1 MTGLYLDTASRL
13 PVKLSSLYFQLVF
26 KRPLAILGIILCLI
40 ILAAWYARY
49 FELDASAD
57 SLILENDTSLNYYRE
72 ISRKYATDDFVVITY
87 KPNSDLFSD
96 RSLNTI
102 RTLRNDL
109 LKLHNIE
116 SVVSILNVPII
127 YQSGLK
133 LSELKDKLQS
143 IDSGFTDYKLARK
156 EFKTNPLYRNLLVNK
171 DATITALQ
179 AVFKRDREYERLLAR
194 RAELQSSKEKLSA
207 GSMQELERVQREI
220 RNKNQAYNR
229 QRSNDIRRI
238 RQIIDKQKDNGKLYL
253 GGVPMITVDMIQYIR
268 HDLAVFGVGVFI
280 FLVLILWLFF
290 HRAYW
295 VLLPMLICSVTGLLT
310 VGVLGYAD
318 WAVTVISSNF
328 LSILLIITLSLTIHL
343 IVRYRDLQLEQPETT
358 HRELI
363 QATISSM
370 ALPCLYTILTTVVAF
385 ASLVVCNIRPV
396 INFGWIM
403 VVGLGIAF
411 VVSFTLMPAMLS
423 LIRGIAVSRHRS
435 ITRTITLGIARLVHY
450 MPRTIVVIACLL
462 IVLSAAGI
470 ARLRVENRF
479 INNFKSN
486 TEIYQ
491 GMKLIDHELGGTMP
505 LDIILDPDHKFLEA
519 RKTSK
524 KETDEFSF
532 EDLETGPQPGYWLNS
547 TMIDK
552 AEKIQRHLEA
562 YPVIG
567 KVRSFVNSLNIFEK
581 LNGGPFDA
589 FELGLLR
596 KRVSES
602 VAQDLF
608 TPYLSNDGNE
618 LRYNMRIIES
628 DPKLNRKQLLDSIY
642 RFLIDDMHLKK
653 EQVHLTG
660 MMELY
665 NNMLQSLFRSQI
677 LSIGAVSIAILC
689 MFLILFRNWRLALI
703 AVIPNMFSTAM
714 IMGVMGWAGIPLDM
728 MTITIASITLGISVD
743 NTIHYLHRLQ
753 KEYPRDMNFRE
764 AVNRCHGGIGK
775 SMYYT
780 SMAIIFGF
788 AILAFSN
795 FIPTI
800 YFGLLVGCALFFAL
814 VGDLILLP
822 AVVILTRPRIIEA
835 TSN

>member
-1 MTGLYLDTASRL
+1 M
-13 PVKLSSLYFQLVF
+13 KLSSLYFQLVF
-26 KRPLAILGIILCLI
+26 KKPLAVLGIVLCLI

-87 KPNSDLFSD
+87 KPNSDLFSEQ
-96 RSLNTI
+96 SLNTI
-102 RTLRNDL
+102 RTIRNDL
-109 LKLHNIE
+109 LKLNSID
-116 SVVSILNVPII
+116 SVVSILDVPII

-133 LSELKDKLQS
+133 LPELKDKLQS
-143 IDSGFTDYKLARK
+143 IDSGFRDYQLARK
-156 EFKTNPLYRNLLVNK
+156 EFKTNPLYRDLLVNK

-194 RAELQSSKEKLSA
+194 RTELQASQKILSA
-207 GSMQELERVQREI
+207 AEVQELERVQKEI
-220 RNKNQAYNR
+220 RNKNQAYNA
-229 QRSNDIRRI
+229 QRSRDIRRI
-238 RQIIDKQKDNGKLYL
+238 RQIIDKQRDNGRLFL

-290 HRAYW
+290 HNPYW
-295 VLLPMLICSVTGLLT
+295 VMLPMLICAVTGLLT

-343 IVRYRDLQLEQPETT
+343 IVRYRDLQLEQPEAT

-363 QATISSM
+363 RLTISSM
-370 ALPCLYTILTTVVAF
+370 ALPCLYTILTTIVAF

-411 VVSFTLMPAMLS
+411 IASFSLMPS
-423 LIRGIAVSRHRS
+423 LLTLVKGINISRRRD
-435 ITRTITLGIARLVHY
+435 ITRAITLGIARLVHY
-450 MPRTIVVIACLL
+450 MPRSIVVIACLL
-462 IVLSAAGI
+462 IILSAAGI
-470 ARLRVENRF
+470 AQLKVENRF
-479 INNFKSN
+479 INNFKSD

-505 LDIILDPDHKFLEA
+505 LDIILDPDPAFLQA
-519 RKTSK
+519 RQASK
-524 KETDEFSF
+524 GGVDELF
-532 EDLETGPQPGYWLNS
+532 EEMDTTPQPGYWLNS
-547 TMIDK
+547 TMIAK
-552 AEKIQRHLEA
+552 AERIQQHLET

-596 KRVSES
+596 KRVPES
-602 VAQDLF
+602 VANDLF
-608 TPYLSNDGNE
+608 TPYLSEDGNE

-628 DPKLNRKQLLDSIY
+628 DPKLKRKELLDSIH
-642 RFLIDDMHLKK
+642 RFLIGDMHLQEK
-653 EQVHLTG
+653 QVHLTG

-677 LSIGAVSIAILC
+677 LSIGAVSVAILC
-689 MFLILFRNWRLALI
+689 MFLVLFRNLRLALI
-703 AVIPNMFSTAM
+703 AVIPNIFSTAM
-714 IMGVMGWAGIPLDM
+714 IMGLMGWVGIPLDM

-753 KEYPRDMNFRE
+753 MEYPRDRNFRE

-822 AVVILTRPRIIEA
+822 AVVILTRPRIIKD
-835 TSN
+835 TGN

>member
-1 MTGLYLDTASRL
+1 MTTSIPAKLASLYL
-13 PVKLSSLYFQLVF
+13 KLIGRHPLV
-26 KRPLAILGIILCLI
+26 
-40 ILAAWYARY
+40 ILALFLVLLLVAVWYARY

-72 ISRKYATDDFVVITY
+72 ISQKYASDDFVVITY
-87 KPNSDLFSD
+87 KPDSPLFSR
-96 RSLNTI
+96 RSLDTI
-102 RTLRNDL
+102 RALRDNL
-109 LKLHNIE
+109 LKLNSIA
-116 SVVSILNVPII
+116 SVVSILDVPII

-133 LSELKDKLQS
+133 LSALSDKLQS
-143 IDSGFTDYKLARK
+143 IDSGFRNYQLAEK

-179 AVFKRDREYERLLAR
+179 AVFKRDRVYEHLQTR
-194 RAELQSSKEKLSA
+194 RTELQSLGA
-207 GSMQELERVQREI
+207 
-220 RNKNQAYNR
+220 
-229 QRSNDIRRI
+229 QRSPAEERELAQVRQAIRIKNREYARHRNQDIYRI
-238 RQIIDKQKDNGKLYL
+238 RQIINAQRDTGKLYL

-268 HDLAVFGVGVFI
+268 HDLVVFGAGVFV
-280 FLVLILWLFF
+280 FLVLILWVFF
-290 HRAYW
+290 HDPYW
-295 VLLPMLICSVTGLLT
+295 VVIPLAICSVTGLLA

-343 IVRYRDLQLEQPETT
+343 IVRYRDLQQELPEAT
-358 HRELI
+358 HRDLVRS
-363 QATISSM
+363 TISSM
-370 ALPCLYTILTTVVAF
+370 VVPCLYTVLTTVVAF

-403 VVGLGIAF
+403 VIGLGIAF
-411 VVSFTLMPAMLS
+411 IVSFSLMPAMLY
-423 LIRGIAVSRHRS
+423 LKKTMAAPRGKN
-435 ITRTITLGIARLVHY
+435 ITRAITLGIARLVQY
-450 MPRTIVVIACLL
+450 MPRSIVIIAILL
-462 IVLSAAGI
+462 IGFSIIGI
-470 ARLRVENRF
+470 SRLKVENRF
-479 INNFKSN
+479 INNFKSD

-491 GMKLIDHELGGTMP
+491 GMKLIDRELGGTMP
-505 LDIILDPDHKFLEA
+505 LDIILDPDRGYLES
-519 RKTSK
+519 RKKSAD
-524 KETDEFSF
+524 ETDNLLFSGT
-532 EDLETGPQPGYWLNS
+532 EAAPVPGYWLNS
-547 TMIDK
+547 TMIHK
-552 AEKIQRHLEA
+552 AEQIQKHLDS

-567 KVRSFVNSLNIFEK
+567 KVRSIVNSLDIFEK

-596 KRVSES
+596 KRIPKT
-602 VAQDLF
+602 VADTLF
-608 TPYLSNDGNE
+608 TPYLSKDGNE

-628 DPKLNRKQLLDSIY
+628 DPKLNRKKLLDSIH
-642 RFLIDDMHLKK
+642 RFLIDKMHLQ
-653 EQVHLTG
+653 EGQVHLTG

-677 LSIGAVSIAILC
+677 LSIGAVSVAIMC
-689 MFLILFRNWRLALI
+689 MFLILFRNLRLALI
-703 AVIPNMFSTAM
+703 AAVPNLFSTVM

-753 KEYPRDMNFRE
+753 REYPRDRDFRQ
-764 AVNRCHGGIGK
+764 AVMRCHGGIGK

-788 AILAFSN
+788 AILALSN
-795 FIPTI
+795 FIPTV

-822 AVVILTRPRIIEA
+822 AVVLLVRPRIKQLAASYKGEG
-835 TSN
+835 

>member
-1 MTGLYLDTASRL
+1 M
-13 PVKLSSLYFQLVF
+13 PVKLTSLYFQLVF
-26 KRPLAILGIILCLI
+26 KKPHLIVGVVICLLL
-40 ILAAWYARY
+40 LAAWYARY

-87 KPNSDLFSD
+87 RPDSDLFSE

-102 RTLRNDL
+102 RALRDDL
-109 LKLHNIE
+109 LKINSID

-133 LSELKDKLQS
+133 LSELKDGLQS
-143 IDSGFTDYKLARK
+143 IDSGFSDYQLARK
-156 EFKTNPLYRNLLVNK
+156 EFKTNPLYRGLLVNG
-171 DATITALQ
+171 DTTITALQ
-179 AVFKRDREYERLLAR
+179 AVFKRDREYERLLTR
-194 RAELQSSKEKLSA
+194 RAELQASANKLSA
-207 GSMQELERVQREI
+207 GAAQELEQVQEKI
-220 RNKNQAYNR
+220 RTKNQAYNT
-229 QRSNDIRRI
+229 QRDKDIRRI
-238 RQIIDKQKDNGKLYL
+238 RQIIDKQRDKGSLFL

-268 HDLAVFGVGVFI
+268 HDLAVFGIGVFI

-290 HRAYW
+290 HRFYW
-295 VLLPMLICSVTGLLT
+295 VLLPMLVCSVTGLLT

-343 IVRYRDLQLEQPETT
+343 IVRYRDLQGEQPAAT

-370 ALPCLYTILTTVVAF
+370 ALPCLYTILTTIVAF

-403 VVGLGIAF
+403 VVGLAIAF
-411 VVSFTLMPAMLS
+411 VVSFTLMPAVLS
-423 LIRGIAVSRHRS
+423 LIKGIDISRHRN
-435 ITRTITLGIARLVHY
+435 ITRAITLGVARLVHF
-450 MPRTIVVIACLL
+450 MPRSIVVVACLL
-462 IVLSAAGI
+462 IILSAAGI
-470 ARLRVENRF
+470 ARLKVENRF
-479 INNFKSN
+479 INNFKSD
-486 TEIYQ
+486 TEIYR

-505 LDIILDPDHKFLEA
+505 LDIILDPDRDFLQAAAKSRE
-519 RKTSK
+519 
-524 KETDEFSF
+524 EPDELSI
-532 EDLETGPQPGYWLNS
+532 EDLESGPQSGYWLNS
-547 TMIDK
+547 TMIAR
-552 AEKIQRHLEA
+552 AERIQQHLES

-596 KRVSES
+596 KRVPES
-602 VAQDLF
+602 VAEDLF
-608 TPYLSNDGNE
+608 TPYLSQDGNE
-618 LRYNMRIIES
+618 LRYNMRIVES
-628 DPKLNRKQLLDSIY
+628 DPKLNRKQLLDSIH
-642 RFLIDDMHLKK
+642 RFLIHDMHLR
-653 EQVHLTG
+653 EAQVHLTG

-677 LSIGAVSIAILC
+677 LSIGAVSAAILC
-689 MFLILFRNWRLALI
+689 MFVVLFRNLRLALI
-703 AVIPNMFSTAM
+703 AIIPNIFSTAM
-714 IMGVMGWAGIPLDM
+714 IMGLMGWAGIPLDM

-753 KEYPRDMNFRE
+753 MEYPRDRNFRE
-764 AVNRCHGGIGK
+764 AVYRCHGGIGK

-800 YFGLLVGCALFFAL
+800 NFGLLVGCALFFAL
-814 VGDLILLP
+814 LGDLILLP
-822 AVVILTRPRIIEA
+822 AVVILTQPRLV
-835 TSN
+835 

>member
-1 MTGLYLDTASRL
+1 
-13 PVKLSSLYFQLVF
+13 VKLSSLYFRLVF
-26 KRPLAILGIILCLI
+26 QQPLAVLAVFLCLL

-57 SLILENDTSLNYYRE
+57 SLILENDSSLNYYRE
-72 ISRKYATDDFVVITY
+72 ISRRYATDDFVVITY
-87 KPNSDLFSD
+87 KPDSDLFSEN
-96 RSLNTI
+96 SLDSI
-102 RTLRNDL
+102 RAIRDDL
-109 LKLHNIE
+109 LKLDNID

-143 IDSGFTDYKLARK
+143 IDSGFSDYQLAK
-156 EFKTNPLYRNLLVNK
+156 EEFTTNPLYRNLLVNK

-179 AVFKRDREYERLLAR
+179 AIFKRDREYEHLLAR
-194 RAELQSSKEKLSA
+194 RAELQTSTENPSQDSDR
-207 GSMQELERVQREI
+207 ELAQVQQKI
-220 RNKNQAYNR
+220 RDKNRAYNL
-229 QRSNDIRRI
+229 QRDKDIRRI
-238 RQIIDKQKDNGKLYL
+238 RQIINKQTATGKLFL
-253 GGVPMITVDMIQYIR
+253 GGVPMITVDMIRYIR
-268 HDLAVFGVGVFI
+268 HDLVVFGAGVFI
-280 FLVLILWLFF
+280 FLVLILWFFF
-290 HRAYW
+290 HRLFW
-295 VLLPMLICSVTGLLT
+295 VILPMLICAVTGLLT

-343 IVRYRDLQLEQPETT
+343 IVRYRDLQLEQPSAA
-358 HRELI
+358 HRDLI
-363 QATISSM
+363 RLTISTM
-370 ALPCLYTILTTVVAF
+370 AVPCLYTVLTTVVAF

-403 VVGLGIAF
+403 VVGLMFAF
-411 VVSFTLMPAMLS
+411 VVSFSLMPSLLS
-423 LIRGIAVSRHRS
+423 LVKGIDISTRRN
-435 ITRTITLGIARLVHY
+435 ITKAITLGIARLVHY
-450 MPRTIVVIACLL
+450 MPRSIVVAACLL
-462 IVLSAAGI
+462 MILSVAGI
-470 ARLRVENRF
+470 TRLKVENRF
-479 INNFKSN
+479 INNFKSD

-491 GMKLIDHELGGTMP
+491 GMKLIDKELGGTMP
-505 LDIILDPDHKFLEA
+505 LDIILDADRNFLRNNKTAKEEA
-519 RKTSK
+519 
-524 KETDEFSF
+524 DELSF
-532 EDLETGPQPGYWLNS
+532 EDLNTGPQPGYWLNS
-547 TMIDK
+547 TMIAR
-552 AEKIQRHLEA
+552 AEQIQNHLET

-581 LNGGPFDA
+581 LNGSPFDA

-596 KRVSES
+596 KRVPEP
-602 VAQDLF
+602 VAEDLF
-608 TPYLSNDGNE
+608 MPYLSGDGNE
-618 LRYNMRIIES
+618 LRYNIRIIES
-628 DPKLNRKQLLDSIY
+628 DPKLKRKELLDSIHNY
-642 RFLIDDMHLKK
+642 LIGDMHLKE

-677 LSIGAVSIAILC
+677 LSIGAVSAAILC
-689 MFLILFRNWRLALI
+689 MFLILFRNLRLALI
-703 AVIPNMFSTAM
+703 AIVPNIFSTVM
-714 IMGVMGWAGIPLDM
+714 IMGIMGWAGIPLDM

-753 KEYPRDMNFRE
+753 KEYPRDMDFRE

-795 FIPTI
+795 FVPTMN
-800 YFGLLVGCALFFAL
+800 FGLLVGCALFFAL

-822 AVVILTRPRIIEA
+822 AIVILTKPRI
-835 TSN
+835 